1 MIVSSSCPW
10 GCGRVSAIVPMPLV
24 WLTWQAGKNV
34 VGENEMLRLKT
45 HVSRALKGKKI
56 GSLSPSNCL
65 LCLLSQ
71 RLFVT
76 VRKWARIVAFESKL
90 AEWIRLWVSLLW
102 SQFVSV
108 VTATPH
114 NQSTKHLCL
123 LRLSLVNRL
132 IPPPT
137 QLKGSSINFTHLSE
151 FTDFMKYSCI
161 RGGKKIIIKPFLAPE
176 KVHAI
181 W

>member
-71 RLFVT
+71 WLFVT
-76 VRKWARIVAFESKL
+76 VRKWAWIVAFESKL
-90 AEWIRLWVSLLW
+90 AEWIRLLVSLLW

-114 NQSTKHLCL
+114 NRNTKHLCL
-123 LRLSLVNRL
+123 LKSLLVNRL
-132 IPPPT
+132 IPPT

-151 FTDFMKYSCI
+151 FTDLMKYSCI
-161 RGGKKIIIKPFLAPE
+161 CRGKQKCIKPFLAPE
-176 KVHAI
+176 KLHVI

>member
-1 MIVSSSCPW
+1 MRMRACVSYCSDATGMTHMTGWKKCCW
-10 GCGRVSAIVPMPLV
+10 GKWNAPAEDACEQGFKR
-24 WLTWQAGKNV
+24 
-34 VGENEMLRLKT
+34 
-45 HVSRALKGKKI
+45 KKI

-71 RLFVT
+71 WLFVT
-76 VRKWARIVAFESKL
+76 VRKWAWIVAFESKL
-90 AEWIRLWVSLLW
+90 AEWIRLLVSLLW

-114 NQSTKHLCL
+114 NQNTKHLCL
-123 LRLSLVNRL
+123 LKSLLVNRL
-132 IPPPT
+132 IPPT

-151 FTDFMKYSCI
+151 FTDLMKYSCI
-161 RGGKKIIIKPFLAPE
+161 CRGKQKCIKPFLAPE
-176 KVHAI
+176 KLHVI